1 MSDSSPV
8 PRDPAALKEWVS
20 SLSREELADLAG
32 QLLGGSMTGG
42 LAGLAVERRRREIR
56 LTPPPPEPGLLTV
69 AIELVGSKPRIWRRL
84 ALPGDL
90 TLDRVHPLLQAAMG
104 WTDSHLHHFQPGI
117 GRRYDEP
124 YFLTE
129 FDVEEGDEGVL
140 ETEARIDQ
148 VLRDPGDRMLYLYD
162 FGDGWEHRLT
172 LESVSPLTPETRQP
186 ACLAGA
192 RACPPEDVG
201 GIHGHHE
208 LAVWLRAGASA
219 DAVPA
224 PFEDAAQAWDWLPVD
239 YDPDAFDVE
248 ETTAAMRRWAAG
260 EHLPWHRLPTPA
272 ADLMQRLRG
281 EGYGVLAAWLSQ
293 VGPREPVA
301 LEEAQ
306 ARQAARPWRAV
317 LDAVG
322 PGVRLTSAGYLPPAV
337 VEEIAHRSEVSDWW
351 IGKANREDLTPPV
364 LALRDATQR
373 LGLLRKAK
381 GSLAPTARARTATAT
396 DHALVAAVLER
407 LPLGS
412 GFEAEAGW
420 CAIVALAAGTLK
432 SSLSHGLVPVLTDLG
447 WRHRNGSPLS
457 ATEAVEG
464 AQPTIEI
471 LELMAG
477 GQRMLDADLLTT
489 LARATLFGV
498 APS

>member
-1 MSDSSPV
+1 MSDLSPV
-8 PRDPAALKEWVS
+8 PRDPAALKEWVA

-42 LAGLAVERRRREIR
+42 LAGMAVEPRRREI
-56 LTPPPPEPGLLTV
+56 LLDPPPPEPGLLTV
-69 AIELVGSKPRIWRRL
+69 TIELVGSKPRIWRRL
-84 ALPGDL
+84 VLPGDL

-104 WTDSHLHHFQPGI
+104 WTDFHLHHFQPGT

-140 ETEARIDQ
+140 EAEARIDQ

-208 LAVWLRAGASA
+208 LAVWLRAGAPA

-239 YDPDAFDVE
+239 YAPDAFDVE
-248 ETTAAMRRWAAG
+248 ETTAAMRRWGAG
-260 EHLPWHRLPTPA
+260 EHLSWHGLPTPA

-293 VGPREPVA
+293 VGPREPVTLDDA
-301 LEEAQ
+301 HARAAAQ
-306 ARQAARPWRAV
+306 PWRAV
-317 LDAVG
+317 LDAIG
-322 PGVRLTSAGYLPPAV
+322 PG
-337 VEEIAHRSEVSDWW
+337 
-351 IGKANREDLTPPV
+351 
-364 LALRDATQR
+364 
-373 LGLLRKAK
+373 
-381 GSLAPTARARTATAT
+381 
-396 DHALVAAVLER
+396 
-407 LPLGS
+407 
-412 GFEAEAGW
+412 
-420 CAIVALAAGTLK
+420 
-432 SSLSHGLVPVLTDLG
+432 SS
-447 WRHRNGSPLS
+447 
-457 ATEAVEG
+457 
-464 AQPTIEI
+464 
-471 LELMAG
+471 
-477 GQRMLDADLLTT
+477 
-489 LARATLFGV
+489 
-498 APS
+498 